1 MAPAFLSRFNFLKIP
16 IDNGIKF
23 RNKPLLGKNKTYR
36 GLIGGIVFS
45 IIVALI
51 QSYLYKQGY
60 FHSISLIDYTSINP
74 FLLGFLMGFGA
85 MFGDLVE
92 SVFKRQIN
100 IKPGKPLYFLDQTD
114 WIIGSTLFLML
125 VYVPDLLIVLASLLL
140 GFIFHIIVK
149 NMGYYLK
156 LEKSRW

>member
-23 RNKPLLGKNKTYR
+23 RNKPLLGKNKTYK

-45 IIVALI
+45 IIITLI
-51 QSYLYKQGY
+51 QYYLYNLGY
-60 FHSISLIDYTSINP
+60 FHSISLIDYNLINP
-74 FLLGFLMGFGA
+74 ILLGFLMGFGA

-92 SVFKRQIN
+92 SFFKRQIN

-114 WIIGSTLFLML
+114 WIIGSTFFLML
-125 VYVPDLLIVLASLLL
+125 VYVPDLLTFLVTLLL
-140 GFIFHIIVK
+140 GFILHLLVK